1 MNRRNR
7 CAHFGKLLQK
17 DFGPVLFWFTLYI
30 RRTCEQGRVIVGL
43 PDGGYDQRVWVRP
56 TEIVGQLQAVCLLV
70 NIRQQQQKVD
80 FKLLRDV

>member
-1 MNRRNR
+1 
-7 CAHFGKLLQK
+7 LLQK

-30 RRTCEQGRVIVGL
+30 RRICEHRRVIVGL
-43 PDGGYDQRVWVRP
+43 PDGAAPGYDQRLWVRP
-56 TEIVGQLQAVCLLV
+56 TEIVGQLQAVCVLV